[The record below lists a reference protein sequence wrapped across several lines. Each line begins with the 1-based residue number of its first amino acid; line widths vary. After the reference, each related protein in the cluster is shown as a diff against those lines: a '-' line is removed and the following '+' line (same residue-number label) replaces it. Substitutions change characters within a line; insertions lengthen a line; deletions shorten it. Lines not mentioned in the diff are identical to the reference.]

1 MRINF
6 SLPILSLVFG
16 AIFLAAP
23 SWGQGIRLNST
34 FENNFSGVAIAGVV
48 NLRSDMPLGS
58 GQIAQIAF
66 APGDTDHVYVATFEN
81 GIWRYDYD
89 PSSVNFFSNGVKVV
103 QDSVVESPPSPD
115 PRLGTGS
122 PNGSLGIAFHDDPV
136 LGTVMYLAPAVA
148 FGGGQPSS
156 LANVQRQ
163 RIVRLTDD
171 GGNGVFGD
179 EAVDVNQIIVDNVWV
194 NTHHEINQLQVI
206 GNSLYAAVGT
216 RTSFGGLVDAGTPD
230 EENEIPGETAYSG
243 SVNFIEDLTAI
254 TDTST
259 TNISGFTIPDFDL
272 DGDIDDFDA
281 KVDPQPFGSNDVSKL
296 RVFST
301 GMRNIY
307 GIAFDDN
314 GQLFVSM
321 NEENADGPDKL
332 YASNFKDDHLF
343 PKLNELVGDWKFDG
357 DHDTDE
363 LAFDPS
369 SVALANGYF
378 ANFVTPFVESDQRRS
393 SFGGIEFISQL
404 ADDQDLRGNILVAQS
419 FDSQVVVM
427 FDFITGAEITMLEAI
442 DGSDSND
449 RILEVKNDHLG
460 NILVAGQLGRV
471 TLVTVATDTVVEPPE
486 PSGPGIADA
495 AADYV
500 AALSSVDA
508 APTGLP
514 SGWTYLSSDAN
525 TGGTEAELTILP
537 GIGNANNTGFGT
549 DGANFEIPA
558 VVGNNDVSAQFEA
571 FNDGFD
577 GGGNSISGNQGV
589 VGEDL
594 LMVPGFGTDDQF
606 VIARYTISAA
616 DLVDSVPGTGSI
628 VGSFRDLVF
637 RAAVNSNSQGSVD
650 VFVFHNGTPVFSV
663 DRDNVPA
670 TAGRLTQADG
680 TFNVTGLSFAP
691 GDTISFVVGNNGVIG
706 GDETALQASIA
717 IDLQSDDVL
726 GDFDGNGV
734 VDCDDLDFYIGNI
747 DSAAT
752 GSLAQLDLNEDGM
765 VTIDD
770 ANFQITT
777 LVQTSNGQ
785 TGTFLG
791 DLDCDG
797 SVDVLEDAFALIANL
812 GDPATSYSQGDINFD
827 GTVDVLGDAF
837 LLIANLGSTNNP

>member
-1 MRINF
+1 MRTKF
-6 SLPILSLVFG
+6 SVLILSIVFG

-23 SWGQGIRLNST
+23 SWGQGIRLNSNFQNT
-34 FENNFSGVAIAGVV
+34 FSGVEIAGVV

-89 PSSVNFFSNGVKVV
+89 PSSANFFSNGVQVV
-103 QDSVVESPPSPD
+103 EDSVVASPPSPD

-179 EAVDVNQIIVDNVWV
+179 EAGDVNQIIVDNVWV

-206 GNSLYAAVGT
+206 GDSLYAAVGT
-216 RTSFGGLVDAGTPD
+216 RTSFGGTG
-230 EENEIPGETAYSG
+230 NEVPGETAYSG

-254 TDTST
+254 PDTST
-259 TNISGFTIPDFDL
+259 TNISGFIIPDFDL

-281 KVDPQPFGSNDVSKL
+281 KVDAQPFGSNDVSKL

-343 PKLNELVGDWKFDG
+343 PKQNELLGDWKFDG

-427 FDFITGAEITMLEAI
+427 FDFITGDQITMLENI
-442 DGSDSND
+442 NGNEGID

-471 TLVTVATDTVVEPPE
+471 TLVTVGETPDVDPPE
-486 PSGPGIADA
+486 PGGPGIADA

-500 AALSSVDA
+500 ASLSSPDA

-514 SGWTYLSSDAN
+514 SGWTYLSSNAN

-549 DGANFEIPA
+549 DDANFEIPA
-558 VVGNNDVSAQFEA
+558 VVGNHDVSDQFEA

-577 GGGNSISGNQGV
+577 GNGGN
-589 VGEDL
+589 
-594 LMVPGFGTDDQF
+594 M
-606 VIARYTISAA
+606 
-616 DLVDSVPGTGSI
+616 
-628 VGSFRDLVF
+628 
-637 RAAVNSNSQGSVD
+637 
-650 VFVFHNGTPVFSV
+650 
-663 DRDNVPA
+663 
-670 TAGRLTQADG
+670 
-680 TFNVTGLSFAP
+680 
-691 GDTISFVVGNNGVIG
+691 
-706 GDETALQASIA
+706 
-717 IDLQSDDVL
+717 
-726 GDFDGNGV
+726 
-734 VDCDDLDFYIGNI
+734 YIR
-747 DSAAT
+747 
-752 GSLAQLDLNEDGM
+752 Q
-765 VTIDD
+765 
-770 ANFQITT
+770 
-777 LVQTSNGQ
+777 
-785 TGTFLG
+785 
-791 DLDCDG
+791 
-797 SVDVLEDAFALIANL
+797 
-812 GDPATSYSQGDINFD
+812 
-827 GTVDVLGDAF
+827 
-837 LLIANLGSTNNP
+837 

>member
-1 MRINF
+1 MRIKF

-34 FENNFSGVAIAGVV
+34 FQNNFSGVEIAGVV

-89 PSSVNFFSNGVKVV
+89 PSSANFFSNGVQVV
-103 QDSVVESPPSPD
+103 EDSVVASPPSPA

-206 GNSLYAAVGT
+206 GDSLYAAVGT

-230 EENEIPGETAYSG
+230 EENEFPGETAYSG

-254 TDTST
+254 PDTST

-332 YASNFKDDHLF
+332 YASNFRDDHLF

-357 DHDTDE
+357 DHDTNE

-378 ANFVTPFVESDQRRS
+378 ANFVTPFVESDQERS

-404 ADDQDLRGNILVAQS
+404 ADDEDLRGNILVAQS

-427 FDFITGAEITMLEAI
+427 FDFITGDQITMLEAMNGNEGI
-442 DGSDSND
+442 D

-471 TLVTVATDTVVEPPE
+471 TLVTVEQTPDVDPPD
-486 PSGPGIADA
+486 PTGPGIADA

-500 AALSSVDA
+500 DA
-508 APTGLP
+508 AGGPTTALTTPPTGW
-514 SGWTYLSSDAN
+514 SYLGSDAAN
-525 TGGTEAELTILP
+525 GGNEIALTAGP
-537 GIGNANNTGFGT
+537 AGNAGETGFTGTSGFGT
-549 DGANFEIPA
+549 AAVLGTNTNGGDYEIFGNGDANGA
-558 VVGNNDVSAQFEA
+558 VVGDDLILHPGEA
-571 FNDGFD
+571 
-577 GGGNSISGNQGV
+577 
-589 VGEDL
+589 GEPDE
-594 LMVPGFGTDDQF
+594 F
-606 VIARYTISAA
+606 VIARYTVSAT
-616 DLVDSVPGTGSI
+616 DLVAGTGSI
-628 VGSFRDLVF
+628 TGSFRELIVGGGN
-637 RAAVNSNSQGSVD
+637 ASESVD
-650 VFVFHNGTPVFSV
+650 VFVYHNSTQLFNVQGGT
-663 DRDNVPA
+663 
-670 TAGRLTQADG
+670 TAQGTQGILEQTAG
-680 TFNVTGLSFAP
+680 TFNLTGLDLAA
-691 GDTISFVVGNNGVIG
+691 GDTIDFVVGINGHFG
-706 GDETALQASIA
+706 ADETALQATISA
-717 IDLQSDDVL
+717 DTPSGPAP
-726 GDFDGNGV
+726 GDFDGSGV
-734 VDCDDLDFYIGNI
+734 VDCADLDFFIGNI
-747 DSAAT
+747 GAAAT
-752 GSLAQLDLNEDGM
+752 GDLAQLDLNGDEM

-770 ANFQITT
+770 ANLHITT
-777 LVQTSNGQ
+777 FVQTSNGQ
-785 TGTFLG
+785 AGTFPG
-791 DLDCDG
+791 DLNCDG
-797 SVDVLEDAFALIANL
+797 TVDVLGDAFALVGNL
-812 GDPATSYSQGDINFD
+812 GNAATSYSQGDINFD
-827 GTVDVLGDAF
+827 GDSQRAG
-837 LLIANLGSTNNP
+837 